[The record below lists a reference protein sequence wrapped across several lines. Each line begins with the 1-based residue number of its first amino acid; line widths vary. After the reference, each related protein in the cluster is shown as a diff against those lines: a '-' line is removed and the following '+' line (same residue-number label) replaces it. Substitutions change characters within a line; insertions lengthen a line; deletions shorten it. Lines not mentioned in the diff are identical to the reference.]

1 MNIKKWVVSFLNLTI
16 MAIDIGL
23 ISFFATKVDLCG
35 NQLIIW
41 LYGQCILHGGRAL
54 CSGQI
59 PNALPPSNLHLTQI
73 SPFLDCCVF
82 CVQALL
88 YPGTI
93 LGWILE
99 IIWII
104 YGMFL
109 IHYARSCASTFPLL
123 YSMLCVGTVILLGL
137 KVNGVWNPF
146 PPQENTPLLSP
157 RPQYTILGYEIPFLP
172 RVATTESCSICL
184 EPFKEQVDIVRILSC
199 RHIFHTACIDSWLTA
214 HSLCPL
220 CRHQVRIPI
229 SL

>member
-1 MNIKKWVVSFLNLTI
+1 MNIKKWGISFLNLTI
-16 MAIDIGL
+16 MVLDIGL

-54 CSGQI
+54 CSGKI
-59 PNALPPSNLHLTQI
+59 PNAIPRSNLQLTQI

-82 CVQALL
+82 CVQALV
-88 YPGTI
+88 YPGAI
-93 LGWILE
+93 CGWILE
-99 IIWII
+99 IMWIS
-104 YGMFL
+104 YGMVL
-109 IHYARSCASTFPLL
+109 IHYARSCAATFPLL

-137 KVNGVWNPF
+137 KVNGVRNNF
-146 PPQENTPLLSP
+146 SSRT
-157 RPQYTILGYEIPFLP
+157 QYTILGYEIPFLS
-172 RVATTESCSICL
+172 RIATTESCSICL

-220 CRHQVRIPI
+220 CRQQVRIAV